1 MPSNHTSEPLPEGFK
16 SWKEFNKAKKERKR
30 LKQEYKIKK
39 LEDQKQKE
47 LAKASNSAEPE
58 PVQTESEEPSTLSI
72 AVPGSILD
80 NAQSTEL
87 RTYLAGQ
94 IARAAC
100 IFKVDEVI
108 VYDDVGIQ
116 DNMTTKTEE
125 SLTDS
130 GEVRPARRCCAQL
143 ARILQYL
150 ECPQYLRK
158 EFFPKHRDL
167 DYAGLLNPLDAPHHM
182 RQQDDGRFR
191 EGVVINQPAK
201 NGCYVYV
208 GLLKNVKVDRP
219 LQPGVRVTVEMLPSP
234 ADSKR
239 LFGRVV
245 PPSRPKK
252 EMGIYWGYSVRIANS
267 FNAVFTECP
276 YKEGYDL
283 SIGTSERGEPVETV
297 SLPAHQHVLVV
308 FGGLAGIESALEADD
323 VLTVEDPA
331 LLFDHYLNTCPDQG
345 SRTIRTE
352 EAILISLAELRL
364 RLKPKVVCK
373 GKGTDC
379 DSDTEASSVGDGNES
394 QNQLSS
400 NEAEDKILSP
410 DDGHSA
416 LKGNSE
422 SAKVEQESHLEESEG
437 KKQKRKKSVKYTE
450 LSEESGMIEPLI
462 CGKSDGDI
470 NEHSHDEPKV
480 SKKRK
485 KKDVKVSD

>member
-39 LEDQKQKE
+39 LEEKKQKE
-47 LAKASNSAEPE
+47 ELSKIVSANPE
-58 PVQTESEEPSTLSI
+58 TTSQKSKESDEPSTLSI

-80 NAQSTEL
+80 NAQSAEL

-100 IFKVDEVI
+100 VFKVDEII
-108 VYDDVGIQ
+108 VYDDIGIQ
-116 DNMTTKTEE
+116 DNVTAKTVP
-125 SLTDS
+125 SLSDS

-158 EFFPKHRDL
+158 EFFPKHHDL

-182 RQQDDGRFR
+182 RQQDDGQFR
-191 EGVVINQPAK
+191 EGIVINQPAK
-201 NGCYVYV
+201 SGCYVNV

-234 ADSKR
+234 PESKR

-252 EMGIYWGYSVRIANS
+252 ETGVYWGYSVRLASS

-276 YKEGYDL
+276 FKDGYDVTV
-283 SIGTSERGEPVETV
+283 GTSERGERVEKVTFP
-297 SLPAHQHVLVV
+297 SHQHALVV
-308 FGGLAGIESALEADD
+308 FGGLAGIEAALEADE
-323 VLTVEDPA
+323 VLMVDNPA
-331 LLFDHYLNTCPDQG
+331 LLFDFYLNTCPDQG

-352 EAILISLAELRL
+352 EAILISLAELRT
-364 RLKPKVVCK
+364 RLQPKFECK
-373 GKGTDC
+373 IKSNEVESSDSDSNISVDSENDESSKNQIAPALEEPPSSPMEDAQSSKITKLDSTLESC
-379 DSDTEASSVGDGNES
+379 DS
-394 QNQLSS
+394 
-400 NEAEDKILSP
+400 
-410 DDGHSA
+410 
-416 LKGNSE
+416 NSE
-422 SAKVEQESHLEESEG
+422 KR
-437 KKQKRKKSVKYTE
+437 KIKKRKKSKDA
-450 LSEESGMIEPLI
+450 S
-462 CGKSDGDI
+462 SDLL
-470 NEHSHDEPKV
+470 
-480 SKKRK
+480 
-485 KKDVKVSD
+485 